1 MNGWTRSMRSVAII
15 AMAPAAA
22 VMVRPLLTCQCKRRT
37 SGKPCSEKAIT
48 KLGNSSLRGAG
59 SCRLLNQPCGRPRL
73 TTCCKWY
80 ASSAAKAAIWP
91 GGKNTI
97 RWWSHTAIFH
107 GKQSWVMTSHQRTK
121 DDKSSLSEVRVNGRG
136 KPPTA
141 KLSLLFQAVGSQWPL
156 PKIGLTRC

>member
-1 MNGWTRSMRSVAII
+1 MNGWTRFMRSVAIV

-22 VMVRPLLTCQCKRRT
+22 VTVRSLLTCQCKRRT
-37 SGKPCSEKAIT
+37 SGKLYSEKATT
-48 KLGNSSLRGAG
+48 KLGNSSLRDAG

-97 RWWSHTAIFH
+97 RWWSHTAIFP
-107 GKQSWVMTSHQRTK
+107 GKQSWVMTSHERTK
-121 DDKSSLSEVRVNGRG
+121 DDKSSLTEVRVSGDG
-136 KPPTA
+136 EPPIANYRSYFRQLAANDRLQTSA
-141 KLSLLFQAVGSQWPL
+141 
-156 PKIGLTRC
+156 

>member
-1 MNGWTRSMRSVAII
+1 MNGWTRSMRSVAIV

-22 VMVRPLLTCQCKRRT
+22 VTVRPLLTCQCKRRT
-37 SGKPCSEKAIT
+37 SGKLYSEKATT
-48 KLGNSSLRGAG
+48 KLGNSSLRDAG

-121 DDKSSLSEVRVNGRG
+121 DDKIKSFRRRVSGG
-136 KPPTA
+136 GEPPAA
-141 KLSLLFQAVGSQWPL
+141 KLSLLFQAVGSKWPA
-156 PKIGLTRC
+156 PNIGLTRC